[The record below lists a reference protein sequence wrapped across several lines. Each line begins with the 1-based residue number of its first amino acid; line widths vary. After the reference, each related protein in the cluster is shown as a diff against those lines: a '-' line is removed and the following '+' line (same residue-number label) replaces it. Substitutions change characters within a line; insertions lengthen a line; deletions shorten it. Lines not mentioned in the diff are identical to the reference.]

1 MLLIIIFFLFIIAL
15 YRMLGTSNMHYC
27 PESLQEA
34 HKAGIFIYF
43 TYEKKNWHLE
53 KAQVRSKVVL
63 IKKENKT
70 VIKT

>member
-43 TYEKKNWHLE
+43 TYEKK
-53 KAQVRSKVVL
+53 
-63 IKKENKT
+63 IDT
-70 VIKT
+70 